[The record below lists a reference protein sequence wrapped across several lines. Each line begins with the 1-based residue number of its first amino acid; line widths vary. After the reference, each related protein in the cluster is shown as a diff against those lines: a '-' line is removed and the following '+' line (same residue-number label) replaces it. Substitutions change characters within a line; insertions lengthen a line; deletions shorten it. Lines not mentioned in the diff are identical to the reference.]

1 MSQPCETLA
10 LHIDDAIVSAA
21 NAPIVIVGNGPVGMQ
36 VARELLRRRPA
47 SHVVIYGNECHRPY
61 NRVQLSYLLSGE
73 LDWEALLQKLEPPAT
88 AVVEERMG
96 CAVLRIDT
104 ERQRVEDSFGRSQ
117 PYAKLILATG
127 SRPHIPSVPGIDLPG
142 VYTFRNLD
150 DASRLLARQM
160 RTQHTVVLGGGLLGL
175 EAARSMQRSNT
186 LVTVVEHA
194 DRLLGRQLDEDASDT
209 LRTRLMTMGINVIV
223 ADGVRRII
231 GDQRVE
237 GLLLMSGRRIDCD
250 TVVVAT
256 GIRPNV
262 DLALGAGIAF
272 SRGIRVDD
280 HMRTSKPN
288 VYAVGECAEH
298 RGRVYGVVAPG
309 LEQAAVAAN
318 DIDGSEGSYPG
329 SIVATSLKVVGC
341 PVFSSGPMG
350 AGESPNYGQ
359 SHVYREVDTGIYRR
373 ILVHQGRLIGAIGV
387 GGWEDTSRLQGAIAL
402 KQRVWPWQ
410 VWRFRR
416 TGSLWPREDVAE
428 VTSWPAN
435 ATVCQCTGVSRGV
448 IGAAIGRGACTL
460 QAVTETTGAA
470 GVCGSCRPL
479 VQQLLGAGS
488 PEPVLW
494 YRLLAAAATV
504 SLFAVL
510 AMAMLPAIPYADSV
524 QVAWRWDTLW
534 RDGLWKQVS
543 GFTVLGLFVV
553 GLLMSPR
560 KRITKLQ
567 GLGRFDGWRLLHI
580 LLGLLVVTALL
591 VHTGMRLGSGLNL
604 LLMVSFS
611 ATLLLGAIAT
621 GLIAFEHRIGGAA
634 ATRLRRKSVW
644 WHILFFWPVPVALA
658 AHVAKSYYF

>member
-10 LHIDDAIVSAA
+10 LSIDKMTETGAP
-21 NAPIVIVGNGPVGMQ
+21 APIVIVGNGPVGMQ

-104 ERQRVEDSFGRSQ
+104 RQQCLEDSAGRIQ
-117 PYAKLILATG
+117 PYTKLILATG
-127 SRPHIPSVPGIDLPG
+127 SRPHIPTVPGIDLPG

-194 DRLLGRQLDEDASDT
+194 DRLLGRQLDEDASDA
-209 LRTRLMTMGINVIV
+209 LRTRLLAMGINVIV
-223 ADGVRRII
+223 ADGVRRVM

-237 GLLLMSGRRIDCD
+237 GVLLMSGRRIHCD

-262 DLALGAGIAF
+262 ELALGAGIAF
-272 SRGIRVDD
+272 GRGIRVDD
-280 HMRTSKPN
+280 HMCTTAPN

-318 DIDGSEGSYPG
+318 HIDGQEGSYPG
-329 SIVATSLKVVGC
+329 SIIATSLKVVGC

-359 SHVYREVDTGIYRR
+359 SHVYRDAAAGIYRR
-373 ILVHQGRLIGAIGV
+373 LLVHQGRLAGAIGV
-387 GGWEDTSRLQGAIAL
+387 GAWEDTRRLQGAIAL
-402 KQRVWPWQ
+402 RQRVWPWHT
-410 VWRFRR
+410 WRFRR
-416 TGSLWPREDVAE
+416 TGSLWPSEDVAE
-428 VTSWPAN
+428 VTCWPAN
-435 ATVCQCTGVSRGV
+435 ATVCQCTGVSRG
-448 IGAAIGRGACTL
+448 AIGTAI
-460 QAVTETTGAA
+460 E
-470 GVCGSCRPL
+470 CRRVRSRP
-479 VQQLLGAGS
+479 
-488 PEPVLW
+488 PE
-494 YRLLAAAATV
+494 
-504 SLFAVL
+504 
-510 AMAMLPAIPYADSV
+510 
-524 QVAWRWDTLW
+524 
-534 RDGLWKQVS
+534 
-543 GFTVLGLFVV
+543 
-553 GLLMSPR
+553 
-560 KRITKLQ
+560 
-567 GLGRFDGWRLLHI
+567 
-580 LLGLLVVTALL
+580 
-591 VHTGMRLGSGLNL
+591 
-604 LLMVSFS
+604 
-611 ATLLLGAIAT
+611 
-621 GLIAFEHRIGGAA
+621 
-634 ATRLRRKSVW
+634 
-644 WHILFFWPVPVALA
+644 
-658 AHVAKSYYF
+658 